1 MSGDGLEC
9 TAMQKYLHRSQRRAG
24 SEGDTDERHYR
35 KSKLIYASAKMHG
48 KLKFR
53 RRRILYRQLFWQG
66 SNIQLTCMTPNMRNI
81 GIGFGWTKNRALL
94 KLEPGRAVW
103 EDLYPA
109 GSILKITNIQVEKF
123 YITRKIFKLFL

>member
-1 MSGDGLEC
+1 
-9 TAMQKYLHRSQRRAG
+9 
-24 SEGDTDERHYR
+24 
-35 KSKLIYASAKMHG
+35 MHG

-53 RRRILYRQLFWQG
+53 RRRILYRRLFTQS

-94 KLEPGRAVW
+94 KLEPGQAVW

-109 GSILKITNIQVEKF
+109 GSILKITNIQVK
-123 YITRKIFKLFL
+123 KLHI